1 MESLDWDVIAPMVVS
16 ITLIL
21 SVAAIFILRPVTKRL
36 GDLIEITAK
45 NRQAQGDIGG
55 GGHDELA
62 RLSDTVGL
70 LADRLDQLEERQD
83 FAERV
88 LTHAKREER
97 AQIRG
102 EGER

>member
-1 MESLDWDVIAPMVVS
+1 MESWDWDVIAPMVVS

-45 NRQAQGDIGG
+45 NRQTLGGVGG
-55 GGHDELA
+55 GNEELA

-83 FAERV
+83 FAESV

-97 AQIRG
+97 AQIPG